1 MKTLRLTILLTL
13 LLTACGAPEKPTITL
28 YLAMQR
34 GDIEQ
39 IERHIA
45 WGSDMNQLDRDGFA
59 PLHVAVRKGRLA
71 ITRLLLKHGVDVNV
85 QDARGH
91 TPMYHA
97 VLGARPRIADLLLK
111 SGAQIDATAW
121 LLDAARKGISER
133 EVIRYL
139 AQHGANLEA
148 RDSKGDT
155 PLLIAIRQGNHKLA
169 KHLVNFGADVT
180 VTDAAGKT
188 ALEIAKSLDLRDI
201 ALLLQRN
208 GAT

>member
-1 MKTLRLTILLTL
+1 MKTLLLLILLL
-13 LLTACGAPEKPTITL
+13 FLLTACGAPEKPTVTL

-39 IERHIA
+39 IERHIV
-45 WGSDMNQLDRDGFA
+45 WGTDMNQLDRDGFA
-59 PLHVAVRKGRLA
+59 PLHVAVRKGRIA
-71 ITRLLLKHGVDVNV
+71 ITRMLLKHGVNV
-85 QDARGH
+85 EIQDANGH

-111 SGAQIDATAW
+111 SGAQIHATTW
-121 LLDAARKGISER
+121 LLDATRQGIGKR

-148 RDSKGDT
+148 KDSKGDT

-169 KHLVNFGADVT
+169 KHLVNYGADVT
-180 VTDAAGKT
+180 VSDTQGKT
-188 ALEIAKSLDLRDI
+188 ALEIAKTLKLRDI